1 MANVGKGRNIIIN
14 NVTLFWPKLA
24 RAVENQFNGEMQYE
38 VQGRVSKKR
47 RAEFEEF
54 GKVKEQDD
62 GTVSFN
68 FKKKAVKSD
77 GSAAA
82 KVGVVDEEGNAVDP
96 MSIGNGTKANI
107 RLLLNDYQIK
117 NPKTQKVTKEGT
129 SAMIVEVQVTDL
141 VVYEGGN
148 SDSFVG
154 FEYKGGKK
162 AGKKVVEESEETEEE
177 ETDAEETE
185 TEEEDNVETVSFA
198 KPGAKKAAAKA
209 PAKKVVAKAPVKA
222 AAKKVTAPAKTV
234 TKVVAKAKPGPKP
247 KSKF

>member
-1 MANVGKGRNIIIN
+1 MANVGQGRNVIIN
-14 NVTLFWPKLA
+14 NVILFWPKLA

-68 FKKKAVKSD
+68 FKKKALKSD
-77 GSAAA
+77 GSPAA
-82 KVGVVDEEGNAVDP
+82 KVKVVDENGDDLDP

-117 NPKTQKVTKEGT
+117 NPKTGKVTKEGT
-129 SAMIVEVQVTDL
+129 SAMIVAVQVTDL
-141 VVYEGGN
+141 VVYEGGGGEG
-148 SDSFVG
+148 FVD
-154 FEYKGGKK
+154 FEYKGSKK
-162 AGKKVVEESEETEEE
+162 TKQVEEESEETQEEDNE
-177 ETDAEETE
+177 SAEENN
-185 TEEEDNVETVSFA
+185 EEEDSNVETVSFA
-198 KPGAKKAAAKA
+198 KPGAKKVAAKAAAKA
-209 PAKKVVAKAPVKA
+209 PAKKTVVKA
-222 AAKKVTAPAKTV
+222 AAKKATAPAKTV
-234 TKVVAKAKPGPKP
+234 AAKGKPGPKP

>member
-1 MANVGKGRNIIIN
+1 MANVGTGRNVIIN
-14 NVTLFWPKLA
+14 NVILFWPKLA

-38 VQGRVSKKR
+38 VQGRVPKKR

-77 GSAAA
+77 GTPAA
-82 KVGVVDEEGNAVDP
+82 KVSVVDEDGDEVNP

-107 RLLLNDYQIK
+107 RLLLNDYEIK
-117 NPKTQKVTKEGT
+117 NPKTGKVTKSGT
-129 SAMIVEVQVTDL
+129 SAMITAVQVTDL

-148 SDSFVG
+148 SEGFVD

-162 AGKKVVEESEETEEE
+162 ASKVAESEDEGSEEDNTEES
-177 ETDAEETE
+177 A
-185 TEEEDNVETVSFA
+185 EEEDNVETVSFA
-198 KPGAKKAAAKA
+198 KPGKKPAVKAKAA
-209 PAKKVVAKAPVKA
+209 PAKKTVAKA
-222 AAKKVTAPAKTV
+222 AAKKPTAPAKTV
-234 TKVVAKAKPGPKP
+234 AAKGKPGPKP